1 MSKTKYIGSESK
13 KGVIIRGRLWATPWK
28 WSADEIAKNIAAEPK
43 LKPLFGIEEEEAKGS
58 TTAPKK
64 S

>member
-1 MSKTKYIGSESK
+1 MSKTKYIGPESK

-28 WSADEIAKNIAAEPK
+28 WSADEITKNIAAEPK
-43 LKPLFGIEEEEAKGS
+43 LKPLFGIEEDAKGS
-58 TTAPKK
+58 TTAPKN